1 MKLACS
7 WDILRE
13 MWKDSFKIAE
23 ETANVQDAGRFTA
36 MNMRLE
42 GRLLDMRSAGGY
54 MEGCGG
60 KDEVSG
66 S

>member
-1 MKLACS
+1 M
-7 WDILRE
+7 DILRE
-13 MWKDSFKIAE
+13 MWKYSFKIAE

-42 GRLLDMRSAGGY
+42 GRLLDMRNAGGY

-60 KDEVSG
+60 KDEVSD

>member
-1 MKLACS
+1 
-7 WDILRE
+7 

-42 GRLLDMRSAGGY
+42 GRLLDMRNAGGY

-60 KDEVSG
+60 KDEVSD